1 MPATIAQLRSA
12 AKYTAKHPVEEKA
25 RQKAYYCAN
34 KEVLAQKQKERY
46 QRKKTELASIKAE
59 LKKKEADQRKM
70 VTDIITRHRQAIHEE
85 LLQTYR
91 TQGMPEWIVDA
102 ICVDMSQLFGLVDP
116 RMLGKNPRLT
126 AEDPVIVSPS
136 PIPDN

>member
-1 MPATIAQLRSA
+1 MLTSEAQLRA
-12 AKYTAKHPVEEKA
+12 TRKYRAKNVEAERIDK
-25 RQKAYYCAN
+25 RAYYYAN
-34 KEVLAQKQKERY
+34 KETMRRQQKEYY
-46 QRKKTELASIKAE
+46 QRKKAERAE
-59 LKKKEADQRKM
+59 LDQRKT
-70 VTDIITRHRQAIHEE
+70 VAEILLRHRQTIHEE
-85 LLQTYR
+85 LLDTYR